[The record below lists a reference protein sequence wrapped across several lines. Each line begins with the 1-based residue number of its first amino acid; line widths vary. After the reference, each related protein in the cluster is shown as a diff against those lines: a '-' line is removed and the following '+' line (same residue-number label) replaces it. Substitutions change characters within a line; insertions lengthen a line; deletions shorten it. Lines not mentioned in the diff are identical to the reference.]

1 MQMQDKQPQNFH
13 MVLGLQKNTHRDA
26 DVEKLMTEV
35 DMKMKSL
42 KKTTLAQ
49 LENCASVGIKSIVKK
64 TKSFIKKA
72 LVLENSISQI
82 KNAATALELIG
93 FKSGSVKMW
102 ELSMFLL
109 PINHDFGTLVIRRI
123 DEIFFIQVAE
133 LNVVLALVLSL
144 VFRGAASHLRIGDR
158 TEKFVI
164 SDILKSIERTL
175 GSLGSADTLF
185 TDTFEVVDI
194 HVFHNQMVQELIV
207 VMAPCGGGVGS
218 LSCIKHRMDRGRYRG
233 LIGFTN
239 AGLLKDSEN
248 GNLSAG
254 PTATEIND
262 DGFVLG
268 INYLDKN
275 CLRNNVAAEAGNG
288 NSIEDCMNEKYPSNA
303 TNDSRKDGRTEEDDV
318 LNDCSRLKGKKII
331 LSTYILL

>member
-1 MQMQDKQPQNFH
+1 MQDKQPQNFY

-49 LENCASVGIKSIVKK
+49 LEYCASVGDKSIVKK
-64 TKSFIKKA
+64 TKSSIKKA

-109 PINHDFGTLVIRRI
+109 PIDHDFGTLVIRRI

-144 VFRGAASHLRIGDR
+144 VFRGAASHLCIGDR
-158 TEKFVI
+158 TERFVI
-164 SDILKSIERTL
+164 SDILKSIELTL
-175 GSLGSADTLF
+175 RSLGSADTLN
-185 TDTFEVVDI
+185 TDTFGVVNI
-194 HVFHNQMVQELIV
+194 HVFHDIVQMVHELIV
-207 VMAPCGGGVGS
+207 VMAPFGLGVGS
-218 LSCIKHRMDRGRYRG
+218 LSCIKNHMDCGKDRS

-239 AGLLKDSEN
+239 YGLLKTSEN
-248 GNLSAG
+248 GTRLLG
-254 PTATEIND
+254 PTATQIND

-268 INYLDKN
+268 INNLDKN
-275 CLRNNVAAEAGNG
+275 CLGNTVAVEAGNG
-288 NSIEDCMNEKYPSNA
+288 NLVEDCINEHCSSNA
-303 TNDSRKDGRTEEDDV
+303 KDSCSTDDCMKEDGV
-318 LNDCSRLKGKKII
+318 LNDCSCLKGKFF
-331 LSTYILL
+331 